1 MVEQVLYYVSYL
13 YTAVRTATGPSRSL
27 HSTTRTAVHR
37 PAPAMAYPMV
47 QYTPRYA
54 GIRLRSCQSRAR
66 HHVVAFDGITTRPS
80 CSEPWLMRCRRPR
93 NGDCRPPT
101 SHLFHETRPCRSATR
116 GRSRG
121 RPRRTTI
128 ARHQLDRYGFVLDVE
143 AAEAAAA
150 GWRKC
155 AEAVQVEALALEEAV
170 AAAAAL
176 AGLGRRPQAIS
187 SMMARHTATPRSP
200 PGDARVV
207 CMYSWDAKEP
217 QHSAAPH
224 QEICRNRRP
233 VRCCPDTM
241 P

>member
-1 MVEQVLYYVSYL
+1 MCVHEIECDLMVEQVPYYVSYL

-116 GRSRG
+116 GCSRG

-128 ARHQLDRYGFVLDVE
+128 ARHQLDRYGLWYWTWRRRRRRRR
-143 AAEAAAA
+143 
-150 GWRKC
+150 GWRRNARRRC
-155 AEAVQVEALALEEAV
+155 RWRLWLWRRRWRRRR
-170 AAAAAL
+170 L
-176 AGLGRRPQAIS
+176 WPGLGRRPQAYQLYG
-187 SMMARHTATPRSP
+187 ACATYCVQRL
-200 PGDARVV
+200 A
-207 CMYSWDAKEP
+207 A
-217 QHSAAPH
+217 HS
-224 QEICRNRRP
+224 
-233 VRCCPDTM
+233 
-241 P
+241 